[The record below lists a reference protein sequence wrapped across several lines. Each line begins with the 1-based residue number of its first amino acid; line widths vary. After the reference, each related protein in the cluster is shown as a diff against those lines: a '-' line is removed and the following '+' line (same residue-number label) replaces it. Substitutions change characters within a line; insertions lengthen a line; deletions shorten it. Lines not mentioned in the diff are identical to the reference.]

1 MKHKRLFKILTM
13 IEDTI
18 ALSLIVI
25 GSIMTIC
32 QSADLKQQIIINL
45 IGMAIFTIGILDVKK

>member
-13 IEDTI
+13 IEDAI

-45 IGMAIFTIGILDVKK
+45 IGMAIFTIGILDIKK

>member
-13 IEDTI
+13 IEDAI
-18 ALSLIVI
+18 AFSLIVI

>member
-1 MKHKRLFKILTM
+1 MKHKRLFKILSM
-13 IEDTI
+13 IEDAI

-45 IGMAIFTIGILDVKK
+45 IGMAIFTIGILDIKK

>member
-18 ALSLIVI
+18 AFSLIVI

-45 IGMAIFTIGILDVKK
+45 IGMAIFTIGILDIKK

>member
-13 IEDTI
+13 IEDAI
-18 ALSLIVI
+18 ALSLILI